1 MAANAVP
8 QMNIDSFEQAP
19 VRGDL
24 DLAITKSGVI
34 SGTLMSLTGAVQADA
49 VYAGDRV
56 KLLSTNTTPG
66 SVQFV
71 PAGDTE
77 DAIGTVKRLAKKT
90 AFVVGDV
97 IEVTCPNVQVQYHVA
112 GATVTPGMQLELASG
127 FTQELD
133 SNKMLGINLDYA
145 VQNGMHRVILIP
157 AITVS

>member
-1 MAANAVP
+1 
-8 QMNIDSFEQAP
+8 
-19 VRGDL
+19 
-24 DLAITKSGVI
+24 
-34 SGTLMSLTGAVQADA
+34 MSLTGAVQADA

-145 VQNGMHRVILIP
+145 VRANLRTDFLVILATLGLYP
-157 AITVS
+157 EARLQGDRA